1 MKKEYEKPELNVN
14 DLGEASVIVTSLYN
28 TGKGTTEGKNGG
40 VFNGEFDTKQRNGGF
55 YAGWDD
61 EYDNE

>member
-1 MKKEYEKPELNVN
+1 MKKEYEKPKLNVISLEK
-14 DLGEASVIVTSLYN
+14 DCMITTSLYDAKN
-28 TGKGTTEGKNGG
+28 GTTEAINGG